1 MRAARRTIAGLLAAS
16 LLAGTA
22 IAAPLPTPPADV
34 TAPAISTPL
43 LTPATVPAGSAFT
56 VTATASDN
64 AGVKSAQVSIDGGLW
79 TDMSA
84 TDGAFGGAS
93 EAVSGTLPGASSIS
107 SGAYHTC
114 ALLTDGTVRCWG
126 QGTLGQLGNGTEPAD
141 STPVQVT
148 GITNAVALAAGDLHT
163 CVVLAD
169 HTIRCWG
176 VNDGRQ
182 LGDGTYA
189 QRSAPV
195 TVPGIS
201 TATAVTA
208 GQYQTCALLA
218 NGTVSC
224 WGFNGFGLGDGVSTD
239 STTPVVVSGITTA
252 TSVTSSAGFHSCAT
266 LLDGT
271 VWCWG
276 RNHTG
281 QLGIG
286 SADGNAHLAPVQ
298 VSGITNAVAVSA
310 GTNHTCALLITGAVK
325 CWGFNNLGQLND
337 GTVAASAVP
346 VDALLPMAATGLI
359 SGFSNSCATLVDGTF
374 TCWGSDASGQL
385 GTSSGVSATTAIA
398 PSFSHTCAILPD
410 ASVRCWGSN
419 ASGQLGDGTLAS
431 SVVAVTPSDF
441 GITAL
446 SAGTHPVCVR
456 TSDLSGNVSDGTACA
471 TLTVTAADTT
481 APAVDSFYTIA
492 ASPTNAS
499 SIDYTI
505 AFSEP
510 VTGLESGDFTNEGN
524 AAGCAFAP
532 SAASGTSFTVTVSG
546 CTSSGTLAPRLLAN
560 SVADAALNTGPSAD
574 ADATGELDIDS
585 IAPAFSKATTVA
597 LRTGT
602 ALSSAAATSAVPVVL
617 SWLAADEALGSGL
630 DHYTLE
636 RKVNTGAWT
645 GVALATPLTVSLATT
660 MPSSGTVAYRV
671 TAYDAAGNSTVSAT
685 ATLTP
690 RITQQTSTLVK
701 WAGTWTLY
709 KAASLSG
716 GSDKYAKAKGA
727 TATYVFTGRSIGV
740 VAMKGTGRGSVKV
753 YLDGVLKATVS
764 LYRASSQ
771 YRVVVWQQAFAA
783 SGKHTVKLVVVGTAG
798 RPRVDVDA
806 FVVVK

>member
-1 MRAARRTIAGLLAAS
+1 MRAARRTIVGLLAAS

-22 IAAPLPTPPADV
+22 IAAPLPTPPVDV

-56 VTATASDN
+56 VTATATDN

-93 EAVSGTLPGASSIS
+93 EAVSATLPGALSIS

-148 GITNAVALAAGDLHT
+148 GITNAVALAAGYGHT

-201 TATAVTA
+201 PATAVTA

-239 STTPVVVSGITTA
+239 SATPVVVSGITTA

-276 RNHTG
+276 RNHMG

-346 VDALLPMAATGLI
+346 VDALLPMAATGLV

-374 TCWGSDASGQL
+374 TCWGADGSGQL
-385 GTSSGVSATTAIA
+385 GTSSGVSATTAIS

-456 TSDLSGNVSDGTACA
+456 TSDLSHNASDGTACA
-471 TLTVTAADTT
+471 TLTIDAADTT
-481 APAVDSFYTIA
+481 APAVASFSTIVT
-492 ASPTNAS
+492 SPTSAT

-574 ADATGELDIDS
+574 AYATGELDIDS
-585 IAPAFSKATTVA
+585 IAPAFSKATTVS
-597 LRTGT
+597 LRVGV
-602 ALSSAAATSAVPVVL
+602 AVSSASATSEVPVTV
-617 SWLAADEALGSGL
+617 SWAAADPGMGSGL

-636 RKVNTGAWT
+636 QSLNGGAWAAI
-645 GVALATPLTVSLATT
+645 GLPTPLASSLATT

-671 TAYDAAGNSTVSAT
+671 TAYDALGNSAASTG

-690 RITQQTSTLVK
+690 RLVQNTSALVK
-701 WAGTWTLY
+701 YKGVWAKYAT
-709 KAASLSG
+709 SVLSG
-716 GSDKYAKAKGA
+716 GSDKYSRAKNAY
-727 TATYVFTGRSIGV
+727 ATYAFTGRAIGL
-740 VAMKGTGRGSVKV
+740 VATKSKANGKVKV
-753 YLDGVLKATVS
+753 YVDGVLRATVN
-764 LYRASSQ
+764 LYSATAQ
-771 YRVVVWQQAFAA
+771 YRVVVWQYNFAT
-783 SGKHTVKLVVVGTAG
+783 SGAHTVKLVVAGTAG
-798 RPRVDVDA
+798 HPRVDLDS
-806 FVVVK
+806 FVVVR